1 MHVCFCFLG
10 RKGAAIRQDL
20 ADYEDIALRAGGAIV
35 LGLDRRI
42 HRQQAKTITYRILS
56 NFVSKFCFRLT
67 RGFCGDRGALSKLA
81 NWLATVL
88 NLRYGIALEPVC
100 EFGS

>member
-1 MHVCFCFLG
+1 
-10 RKGAAIRQDL
+10 L
-20 ADYEDIALRAGGAIV
+20 ADYEGIALRAGGAIV

-42 HRQQAKTITYRILS
+42 HRKLLKTMTYRILS
-56 NFVSKFCFRLT
+56 NFVSKFRFCWT
-67 RGFCGDRGALSKLA
+67 RGFVADRRTLSKLA

-88 NLRYGIALEPVC
+88 NLRHRIEFELVR